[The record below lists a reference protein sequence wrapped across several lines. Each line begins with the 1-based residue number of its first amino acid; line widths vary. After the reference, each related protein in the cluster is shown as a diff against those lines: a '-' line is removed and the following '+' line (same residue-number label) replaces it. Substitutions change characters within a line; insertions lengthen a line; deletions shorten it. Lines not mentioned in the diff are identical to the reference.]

1 MLDKVKL
8 ALRINHNTLDSD
20 ILATIEVARADAIRS
35 GVPSEVMNNE
45 EEPLV
50 ASLIKTYCLYM
61 YSEKED
67 SEKYYQSY
75 LFQLDNLRKSLT
87 YLEGVIAGE

>member
-1 MLDKVKL
+1 MLEKVKL

>member
-1 MLDKVKL
+1 MLEKVKL

-35 GVPSEVMNNE
+35 GVSSEVMNNE

>member
-1 MLDKVKL
+1 MLEKVKL
-8 ALRINHNTLDSD
+8 ALRINHNTLDTD